1 MQQFYTNTIESKF
14 IKDLIATTPLPTVDT
29 LYKGKWIVPGC
40 YYITEMI
47 NGKYLTGP
55 GYRTWVNRWMRLT
68 NNGIGLHDANWRSSF
83 GGSIFLKDGSHGC
96 VNMPNEKAAQLFKE
110 AEIGTITVIY

>member
-1 MQQFYTNTIESKF
+1 
-14 IKDLIATTPLPTVDT
+14 
-29 LYKGKWIVPGC
+29 
-40 YYITEMI
+40 
-47 NGKYLTGP
+47 
-55 GYRTWVNRWMRLT
+55 MRLT